1 MSTFKTTDTVGDIVT
16 RSPALARVF
25 EHASIDYCCG
35 GKKTLE
41 EVCQKKGIDSSALL
55 ATLEAT
61 LSSGEK
67 DDTVDTAALS
77 LSELA
82 DHIEQTHHSYL
93 RSEFPR
99 LDEITKKVASVHG
112 EKDSRL
118 YQIRDTFQTLVEEL
132 ISHMM
137 KEEHILFPMVRQL
150 EASKEAPTFYC
161 GSHWSNGSGTRP
173 GGLGA
178 GAPAGADR

>member
-1 MSTFKTTDTVGDIVT
+1 M
-16 RSPALARVF
+16 
-25 EHASIDYCCG
+25 
-35 GKKTLE
+35 TLE
-41 EVCQKKGIDSSALL
+41 E
-55 ATLEAT
+55 T

-67 DDTVDTAALS
+67 DDTVDTATLS

-82 DHIEQTHHSYL
+82 GHIEQTHHAYL

-99 LDEITKKVASVHG
+99 MDEITKKVASVHG

-132 ISHMM
+132 TSHMM
-137 KEEHILFPMVRQL
+137 KEEHILLPDGAAVGSQQRGANVPL
-150 EASKEAPTFYC
+150 RVDC
-161 GSHWSNGSGTRP
+161 GSYWSNGSGTRS